1 MASPRLVDE
10 VKFRHHDGRVQYGW
24 KMSQTICVTT
34 LRDLLIA
41 RWVPFG
47 HLVNVNYADGPRL
60 ISLTSRLICEVST
73 EMVTTE

>member
-1 MASPRLVDE
+1 
-10 VKFRHHDGRVQYGW
+10 
-24 KMSQTICVTT
+24 MSQTICVTI

-41 RWVPFG
+41 RWVPFS

-60 ISLTSRLICEVST
+60 IALTSRLICEVST